1 MEIVFLD
8 TDKISASCS
17 CVMFLLFRISFKFS
31 PNPIIHLF
39 FNVYFYYTN
48 KYGIIL
54 PTYHCFSA
62 TQSVIH
68 LFCCLQFFHKSK
80 CHENPQYHLI
90 RKLQI
95 FLSQQISIH
104 LLSIFF
110 YYRMIL
116 FVLSFPIIFILLCYF
131 TNNPTWIPCSNY
143 V

>member
-1 MEIVFLD
+1 MEIVCLD

-62 TQSVIH
+62 TQSGIH

-95 FLSQQISIH
+95 RLTVLLKVSISKIKCYMYT
-104 LLSIFF
+104 LKIMPVCKSK
-110 YYRMIL
+110 
-116 FVLSFPIIFILLCYF
+116 IFIQGIICTAHNL
-131 TNNPTWIPCSNY
+131 TSP
-143 V
+143 